1 MTKLPRLTGRELIAA
16 LETAGFS
23 VVRVRGSH
31 HMLRHADGQT
41 TTVPV
46 HGSEI
51 IGVGLLSRILR
62 DCQLTREELIKLRKG

>member
-16 LETAGFS
+16 LETAAFS

-31 HMLRHADGQT
+31 HMLRHTDGRT
-41 TTVPV
+41 TTIPV
-46 HGSEI
+46 HGGET

-62 DCQLTREELIKLRKG
+62 DCQLTREELVKLRKS

>member
-1 MTKLPRLTGRELIAA
+1 VTKLPRLNGRELIAA
-16 LETAGFS
+16 LGKAGFS

-31 HMLRHADGQT
+31 HILRDADGRT

-51 IGVGLLSRILR
+51 IGVGLLAGFCAIA
-62 DCQLTREELIKLRKG
+62 T

>member
-1 MTKLPRLTGRELIAA
+1 VTKLPRLTGRELIAA

-31 HMLRHADGQT
+31 HMLRHADGRI

-46 HGSEI
+46 HSGEI

-62 DCQLTREELIKLRKG
+62 DCQLTRGELIKFRKA